1 MSAIVNGRSKYARK
15 YPKGEKVYAF
25 EDTLG
30 IMVFRTKKS
39 AEEFASSFNKWVEK
53 PKLIIIRVKPIGM
66 GKNISHISRKITT
79 CDLDKFYSF
88 NKPTLITEPPNNTMG
103 YPGVLVID

>member
-15 YPKGEKVYAF
+15 YTKGEKIYAF
-25 EDTLG
+25 GDTLG

-39 AEEFASSFNKWVEK
+39 AEEFAFSFNKWVEK

-66 GKNISHISRKITT
+66 GKSILHVSRRISTP
-79 CDLDKFYSF
+79 DLDKFYSF
-88 NKPTLITEPPNNTMG
+88 NKHTLVTEPPDNTMG
-103 YPGVLVID
+103 YPGVLVVD